1 MDTPKFLIVDDS
13 LTMRRIIMNALRA
26 INYTNFV
33 EAENGQDALTLLL
46 DEGAD
51 FLISDWNMPVMTG
64 IELAQWVRN
73 NGFFRRMP
81 ILTITTKSNSED
93 ILEALGTEVDDY
105 IVKPFTPQSLKEK
118 IDRVML
124 ARDLKVEVS

>member
-81 ILTITTKSNSED
+81 ILMITTKSNSED

-118 IDRVML
+118 IDRVLL